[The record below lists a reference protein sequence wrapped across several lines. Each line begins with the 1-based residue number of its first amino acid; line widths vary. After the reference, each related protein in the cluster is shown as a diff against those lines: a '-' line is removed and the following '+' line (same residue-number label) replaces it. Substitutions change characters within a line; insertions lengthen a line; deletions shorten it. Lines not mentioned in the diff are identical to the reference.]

1 MDKLYIVMPAYNEQ
15 DNIRTVV
22 AEWYPLLNGK
32 DKDSKLV
39 VADSGSV
46 DATHE
51 ILLELRKKYPQLVI
65 LSETKQQHG
74 PKVMALY
81 NYAIKEGADFI
92 FQTDSDGQTLP
103 EEFAAFWNLRAEKD
117 AIIGNRIIREDGY
130 IRKLIEK
137 IVCLLLWLFFGV
149 KIPDAN
155 APFRLMKSSLLQKYI
170 AVLPSDYNL
179 PNIMIT
185 AFFVY
190 YHENI
195 QFMDISF
202 KKRQGGKNSVNIF
215 KIIIIG
221 LNAIKN
227 FYGFRKKMLKKGN

>member
-22 AEWYPLLNGK
+22 TEWYSLLNGK
-32 DKDSKLV
+32 DKESKLV
-39 VADSGSV
+39 VADSGST

-51 ILLELRKKYPQLVI
+51 ILSELIGGGYSQLVI

-103 EEFAAFWNLRAEKD
+103 EEFAAFWNLRAERD
-117 AIIGNRIIREDGY
+117 AIIGNRITREDGY
-130 IRKLIEK
+130 IRKIVEK
-137 IVCLLLWLFFGV
+137 IVCLLLWIFFGV

-155 APFRLMKSSLLQKYI
+155 APFRLMKSTLLQKYI
-170 AVLPSDYNL
+170 TVLPSDYNL

-185 AFFVY
+185 ALLPFIMKTF
-190 YHENI
+190 
-195 QFMDISF
+195 S
-202 KKRQGGKNSVNIF
+202 SWIF
-215 KIIIIG
+215 PSRNVKEAKTRLIF
-221 LNAIKN
+221 L
-227 FYGFRKKMLKKGN
+227 